1 MTDLLKRFGL
11 ADEIAQC
18 FKRSPF
24 GFQKGSF
31 CCSKGVLLQSKR
43 GPFAMQNESFWKT
56 CEIKVLQMTDSL
68 AVNVYFFLPGGVF
81 RLLK

>member
-1 MTDLLKRFGL
+1 MLQRWFSDATPPF
-11 ADEIAQC
+11 

-31 CCSKGVLLQSKR
+31 YCPKGVLLQSKR

-56 CEIKVLQMTDSL
+56 QEIKVLYKPVSFTIKG
-68 AVNVYFFLPGGVF
+68 YFFLPGGVF

>member
-1 MTDLLKRFGL
+1 MTDRLKRFGL

-24 GFQKGSF
+24 GFQKGYF
-31 CCSKGVLLQSKR
+31 CCQKGVLLQSKR

-56 CEIKVLQMTDSL
+56 WEIKVQ
-68 AVNVYFFLPGGVF
+68 
-81 RLLK
+81 

>member
-1 MTDLLKRFGL
+1 MTDRLKRFGL

-24 GFQKGSF
+24 AVQKGYF
-31 CCSKGVLLQSKR
+31 CCQKGVLLLSKR
-43 GPFAMQNESFWKT
+43 GPFAMQNESFS
-56 CEIKVLQMTDSL
+56 ENMRNQG
-68 AVNVYFFLPGGVF
+68 AVNVYFFLSGGVF

>member
-1 MTDLLKRFGL
+1 MTDRLKRFGL

-24 GFQKGSF
+24 AVQKGYF
-31 CCSKGVLLQSKR
+31 CCQKGVLLQSKR

-56 CEIKVLQMTDSL
+56 QEIKVLYKPDSF

>member
-1 MTDLLKRFGL
+1 MTDRLKRFGL

-24 GFQKGSF
+24 AVQKGYF
-31 CCSKGVLLQSKR
+31 CCQKGVLLLSKR

-56 CEIKVLQMTDSL
+56 QEIKVL
-68 AVNVYFFLPGGVF
+68 
-81 RLLK
+81 

>member
-1 MTDLLKRFGL
+1 MTDRLKRFGL

-24 GFQKGSF
+24 AVQKESF
-31 CCSKGVLLQSKR
+31 YSPKGVLLQCKTS
-43 GPFAMQNESFWKT
+43 PFGKHKNSRCCISLILLLKEA
-56 CEIKVLQMTDSL
+56 DSL
-68 AVNVYFFLPGGVF
+68 AIKGYFFLPGGVF

>member
-1 MTDLLKRFGL
+1 MTDRLKRFGL

-18 FKRSPF
+18 FKRSTF

-43 GPFAMQNESFWKT
+43 GTFAMQNESFWKT
-56 CEIKVLQMTDSL
+56 QEFKVL
-68 AVNVYFFLPGGVF
+68 
-81 RLLK
+81 